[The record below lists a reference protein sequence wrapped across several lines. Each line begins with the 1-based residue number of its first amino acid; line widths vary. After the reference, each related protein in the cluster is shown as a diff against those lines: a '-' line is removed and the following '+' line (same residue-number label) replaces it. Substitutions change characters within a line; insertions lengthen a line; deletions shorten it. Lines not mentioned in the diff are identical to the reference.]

1 MINQVK
7 IYLSYLQYERKLSS
21 NTVDS
26 YLFDLKFFIE
36 YMQDKYDTKTYDS
49 ITAKQLRD
57 YIKSLSMY
65 TFNEIVFERKNSSIN
80 RSISTLKSFFKYL
93 INNELIKSDP
103 SKDLIFPKKAKK
115 IPVVLSVV
123 EINNILDSIN
133 INKKNNIRDKAI
145 ISILYSCG
153 LRVSELT
160 SLKISNILF
169 HEDIIQ
175 VTGKGNKQ
183 RIVPLSKSLKKYFKY
198 YIEHIR
204 AKQNINKNATDI
216 LFLNRRGN
224 KISRVMIFNIVKD
237 LSKKVLKNKNVSPHT
252 FRHSFATHL
261 VEGGADLRVVQEMLG
276 HTNITTT
283 EIYTHLNTDYL
294 RQEIVNYHPR
304 S

>member
-1 MINQVK
+1 MVWETSLNNYYSYIALERNLSKNSVESYMRDITQFKKYNYKTPPLEIKRKNIIEYINHINNHNISARSQAR
-7 IYLSYLQYERKLSS
+7 ILSS
-21 NTVDS
+21 IRSFFNFLIFENLLDNDPCEQIHTPKIGSKIPTTLTIQEVD
-26 YLFDLKFFIE
+26 DI
-36 YMQDKYDTKTYDS
+36 
-49 ITAKQLRD
+49 ITAIDL
-57 YIKSLSMY
+57 
-65 TFNEIVFERKNSSIN
+65 
-80 RSISTLKSFFKYL
+80 
-93 INNELIKSDP
+93 
-103 SKDLIFPKKAKK
+103 SKDHG
-115 IPVVLSVV
+115 
-123 EINNILDSIN
+123 ERN
-133 INKKNNIRDKAI
+133 RAI
-145 ISILYSCG
+145 IECLYSCG

-183 RIVPLSKSLKKYFKY
+183 RIVPLSKSLKRYFKY

-204 AKQNINKNATDI
+204 AKKNINKNATDI

-224 KISRVMIFNIVKD
+224 KISRVMIFNIVKT
-237 LSKKVLKNKNVSPHT
+237 LSKKVLNNKNISPHT